1 MVVSGEES
9 HYSESGTSSASANK
23 GVPGE
28 TKTKKRQYR
37 RSSRM
42 TATVDGVA
50 IKHGKRKRW
59 SPEKVEAKTAA
70 WEEGQKK
77 KWNKGACECGGTE
90 GKHVFLVSK
99 EDYRIKRMC
108 RGSIAE
114 TVTACGMELVTKEDS
129 DCIRQALQ
137 ENEEFESEYAN
148 NAKPTLSG
156 KNVEEAMEV
165 NPTEGKSKAPEAGTP
180 PPPPPNEYEEIFK
193 RDKEAFEREKE
204 IGRTLREKKERQRK
218 NREKARETSKG
229 RAQNEAEPGPSEA
242 EETHF
247 KKVIKN
253 AIKSVQEEELD
264 LENRVA
270 IRRTE
275 NKRKYREKSPN
286 TKGFLKAQDE
296 INNLDKDIS
305 NAARI
310 WTEKS
315 VQEMKANHHKIS
327 SIPFSVL
334 EQSYR
339 ESTYDYWVDKMTS
352 KYQGERN
359 ILRNQIRILRDV
371 PPSSPELA
379 VKVAKEDFPAQR
391 PGRRHAQIPNPIKG
405 KGKLIQRPTI
415 ETSNRFGVL
424 ENEGTSEPDTEKE
437 IEPETSQEWA
447 QVKQRRKGGKK
458 APNLTVEI
466 AETEGDP
473 SSPKRKAKL
482 PAETTRT
489 ETDGEKGDSG
499 GPSSQN
505 RMLRSPAK
513 ANSTETDGGRTKG
526 NKTAPKKAA
535 KQDMGIKNMPPLV
548 VDKIF
553 TFGQGIRKEL
563 ERKLE
568 KDFNVKFNDNSTTI
582 RTSTEK
588 DYQTMV
594 DFLDRLKVDFH
605 TAKERN
611 REVKAPEKIKETNES
626 SANNEFTAE
635 QIQEMENKVWM
646 LATYEVKFSELIGA
660 NKREQDSYEDDYFA
674 DLSNSESGDEHEN
687 QRKSV
692 QNGKNIKEKLCKRK
706 KWRYPYLQPK
716 SREGTTKSMHNN
728 FANRRTK

>member
-1 MVVSGEES
+1 MSVLLFFPVSSGFLPSSYVVLIGNDTQR
-9 HYSESGTSSASANK
+9 HA
-23 GVPGE
+23 
-28 TKTKKRQYR
+28 
-37 RSSRM
+37 
-42 TATVDGVA
+42 
-50 IKHGKRKRW
+50 
-59 SPEKVEAKTAA
+59 
-70 WEEGQKK
+70 
-77 KWNKGACECGGTE
+77 
-90 GKHVFLVSK
+90 VFPSD
-99 EDYRIKRMC
+99 ENH
-108 RGSIAE
+108 SIQFNI
-114 TVTACGMELVTKEDS
+114 CLF
-129 DCIRQALQ
+129 I
-137 ENEEFESEYAN
+137 
-148 NAKPTLSG
+148 
-156 KNVEEAMEV
+156 
-165 NPTEGKSKAPEAGTP
+165 
-180 PPPPPNEYEEIFK
+180 EEIFK

-218 NREKARETSKG
+218 NREKARETSEGEVNDSKAGKG
-229 RAQNEAEPGPSEA
+229 KLTPKPRSPAQNEAEPGPSEA

-247 KKVIKN
+247 KT
-253 AIKSVQEEELD
+253 IKSVQEEELD

-405 KGKLIQRPTI
+405 KGKLIKRPTI
-415 ETSNRFGVL
+415 ETSNRRKK
-424 ENEGTSEPDTEKE
+424 KE

-458 APNLTVEI
+458 APNLTLEI

-482 PAETTRT
+482 PVEITRT

-588 DYQTMV
+588 DYQTMPVPQLGVSVVFQIPVGV
-594 DFLDRLKVDFH
+594 DLWGVAGHPYCKSWVL
-605 TAKERN
+605 N
-611 REVKAPEKIKETNES
+611 LPPPLG
-626 SANNEFTAE
+626 
-635 QIQEMENKVWM
+635 QLPLIQ
-646 LATYEVKFSELIGA
+646 
-660 NKREQDSYEDDYFA
+660 
-674 DLSNSESGDEHEN
+674 DLLFPG
-687 QRKSV
+687 
-692 QNGKNIKEKLCKRK
+692 L
-706 KWRYPYLQPK
+706 PL
-716 SREGTTKSMHNN
+716 
-728 FANRRTK
+728 

>member
-1 MVVSGEES
+1 MMHPPPPSEVENTAGEGATEHVKRKEKREKGEESLISEGSPPSLNTTALEMVVSGEES

-114 TVTACGMELVTKEDS
+114 S
-129 DCIRQALQ
+129 ALQ

-165 NPTEGKSKAPEAGTP
+165 NPTEGKSKVPEAGTP

-218 NREKARETSKG
+218 NREKARETSEGEVNDSKAGKG
-229 RAQNEAEPGPSEA
+229 KLTPKPRSPAQNEAEPGPSEA

-405 KGKLIQRPTI
+405 KGKLIKRPTI

-458 APNLTVEI
+458 APNLTLEI

-482 PAETTRT
+482 PVEITRT
-489 ETDGEKGDSG
+489 ETDGRKGT
-499 GPSSQN
+499 Q
-505 RMLRSPAK
+505 
-513 ANSTETDGGRTKG
+513 E
-526 NKTAPKKAA
+526 AP
-535 KQDMGIKNMPPLV
+535 

-594 DFLDRLKVDFH
+594 RIWQGKLYRMVNIHLHGV
-605 TAKERN
+605 
-611 REVKAPEKIKETNES
+611 ES
-626 SANNEFTAE
+626 YPTQYSSMQQT
-635 QIQEMENKVWM
+635 
-646 LATYEVKFSELIGA
+646 
-660 NKREQDSYEDDYFA
+660 
-674 DLSNSESGDEHEN
+674 LS
-687 QRKSV
+687 K
-692 QNGKNIKEKLCKRK
+692 
-706 KWRYPYLQPK
+706 
-716 SREGTTKSMHNN
+716 
-728 FANRRTK
+728 